1 MLPKLRGFG
10 VMNNGFVTDA
20 KYLIELLENFR
31 KVYGVEAETEWALAR
46 LIIELRKEL
55 EGNDD

>member
-1 MLPKLRGFG
+1 
-10 VMNNGFVTDA
+10 MNNGFVTDA